1 MSKSVWFAFA
11 LVATLVLAT
20 PLSGNAACPS
30 PAMTPAVSADSLP
43 LFLRAPVSLE
53 KAKPGAPSAEW
64 SCCDGAYAECEW
76 RCTQGIK
83 TFWCDANGCGPGC
96 CAVQCDCWIWE

>member
-1 MSKSVWFAFA
+1 MRKSIGFAFV
-11 LVATLVLAT
+11 LVFVLVLGGTSA
-20 PLSGNAACPS
+20 GNAACP
-30 PAMTPAVSADSLP
+30 ARTPAVSAESSLP
-43 LFLRAPVSLE
+43 LFLVAPMSLE
-53 KAKPGAPSAEW
+53 KGKPAAAAEW

-83 TFWCDANGCGPGC
+83 TFWCDPDGCGPGC

>member
-1 MSKSVWFAFA
+1 MSKSVWFAFI
-11 LVATLVLAT
+11 LVAVLVLAV
-20 PLSGNAACPS
+20 PPAGSAACPS
-30 PAMTPAVSADSLP
+30 SAMTPVIPAESLP
-43 LFLRAPVSLE
+43 LVLMPAVSLA
-53 KAKPGAPSAEW
+53 KAGPALSSEW
-64 SCCDGAYAECEW
+64 ACCDGAYEECEW